1 MARQSTWPVSTAPDG
16 TYLRAPRYYGTCDDD
31 ADTTI
36 AGVLQVLT
44 EAEYNAAKTAEHE
57 ARRPYPSW
65 IGYLDT
71 MTWAAP
77 VARPADAIMNGGNV
91 RYQWDEATVNWVAT
105 GIKDERVFLHLWFAK
120 VRLNPALGYSCV
132 RTLSSTQTSP
142 HPYKAWWHQPSTSLR
157 EVRAIT

>member
-1 MARQSTWPVSTAPDG
+1 MIYICITEVDAVTKIVCTAEPQRTGPSMPAVKGYTHIWHDQSTWPVATASDG

-44 EAEYNAAKTAEHE
+44 EAEFNAAKVTEHE
-57 ARRPYPSW
+57 ARKPYPSW
-65 IGYLDT
+65 VGYLDT

-91 RYQWDEATVNWVAT
+91 RYQWDEATVNWVAQT
-105 GIKDERVFLHLWFAK
+105 
-120 VRLNPALGYSCV
+120 PA
-132 RTLSSTQTSP
+132 
-142 HPYKAWWHQPSTSLR
+142 A
-157 EVRAIT
+157 